1 MMNVAPPG
9 RIESPHHLLLEP
21 ALSLRRSVIRESAS
35 GSAGSLLSSAESCL
49 ERKPA
54 HCRLTSAARILLLGT
69 APRCSLQPFS
79 KRVNLPTKE
88 PLAFSQYKRLGTLRV
103 STSGTILFEN
113 CSSIRPRRFYSCRVC
128 AYGCSE

>member
-21 ALSLRRSVIRESAS
+21 ALSLRRSVVRESAS
-35 GSAGSLLSSAESCL
+35 GSAGSLLASAESCL

-69 APRCSLQPFS
+69 APRCSLVFALATS
-79 KRVNLPTKE
+79 LRAGYVPTAA
-88 PLAFSQYKRLGTLRV
+88 PGSDQRADS
-103 STSGTILFEN
+103 
-113 CSSIRPRRFYSCRVC
+113 
-128 AYGCSE
+128 